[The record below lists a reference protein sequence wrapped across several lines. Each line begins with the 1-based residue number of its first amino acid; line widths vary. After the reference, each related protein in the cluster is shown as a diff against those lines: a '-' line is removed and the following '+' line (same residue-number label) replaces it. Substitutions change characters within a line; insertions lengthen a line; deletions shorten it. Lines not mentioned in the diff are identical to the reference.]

1 MAYIKYKNQYEVGER
16 VQTTVIHE
24 SCAGFFE
31 KGTPVTVIGISE
43 RGYDIKD
50 DEGNYVTEIGWVI

>member
-1 MAYIKYKNQYEVGER
+1 MAYIKNKNQYEVGEK
-16 VQTTVIHE
+16 VKTTVIHD

-31 KGTPVTVIGISE
+31 IGTIVTVTGISE

-50 DEGNYVTEIGWVI
+50 DEGNCVTEIGWVI